1 MIVVDVVVGCCTGTT
16 PHHTFCIC
24 HMPYAIMSVP
34 SSTPGASLVIM
45 NQPPPLETTIP
56 WKPPAEPANPVVK
69 GLPLHYGSI
78 LYVLSFFPYSLLY
91 ARGAR
96 LAAWDGI
103 PLVGWR
109 LAVSSSSE
117 RAVV

>member
-1 MIVVDVVVGCCTGTT
+1 
-16 PHHTFCIC
+16 
-24 HMPYAIMSVP
+24 
-34 SSTPGASLVIM
+34 M

-56 WKPPAEPANPVVK
+56 WTPPAEPANPVVK

-78 LYVLSFFPYSLLY
+78 LYVLSFFSYSLLY

>member
-56 WKPPAEPANPVVK
+56 WTPPAEPANPVVK

-78 LYVLSFFPYSLLY
+78 LYVLSYFFL
-91 ARGAR
+91 
-96 LAAWDGI
+96 
-103 PLVGWR
+103 
-109 LAVSSSSE
+109 
-117 RAVV
+117 